1 VLAQTLRVVLA
12 HFAAIGVA
20 PDAQRRALQEALR
33 RTDEPL
39 QRHEASALHAA
50 RARVEL
56 LAAWHRQPRYLDDRG
71 QPLSLSLQGTPS
83 LSELFARFLP
93 TTDAKGLASELLA
106 EGVID
111 RDAPGRWRPARRTLL
126 VATNSDGALER
137 LPFQIHALLS
147 TLAHNGA
154 APRADQRR
162 LERTVYVDRFPVS
175 LLREFDQYTRRMGSQ
190 VIEDC
195 DNWLLQRERSLDDP
209 EPTVSVGVGLYA
221 FVESPPARPTSKP
234 RAKRARRSP

>member
-1 VLAQTLRVVLA
+1 MARIPRELAQTLRVVLA

-56 LAAWHRQPRYLDDRG
+56 LAAWHRQSRYLDDRG
-71 QPLSLSLQGTPS
+71 QPLSLSLQGTPL
-83 LSELFARFLP
+83 LSELFECFLP
-93 TTDAKGLASELLA
+93 TSDPKGLASELLA

-111 RDAPGRWRPARRTLL
+111 RDTPGRWRPARRTLL

-147 TLAHNGA
+147 TLAHSAVFSSALTVSRFSPGCSRAATARFPTSLHRGRNCADTGA
-154 APRADQRR
+154 AVISALKARHCPR
-162 LERTVYVDRFPVS
+162 V
-175 LLREFDQYTRRMGSQ
+175 
-190 VIEDC
+190 
-195 DNWLLQRERSLDDP
+195 
-209 EPTVSVGVGLYA
+209 
-221 FVESPPARPTSKP
+221 
-234 RAKRARRSP
+234 